1 MGRHPLFG
9 HPDVYEVCVPV
20 ATVWTRPDAPREID
34 APALETVPDLVAWTG
49 VMDAAVRQELN
60 GRTLTQLLLGE
71 AVQVL
76 EEQGAWVRVVALVQ
90 SSSAHDTGYP
100 GWMRREHL
108 AAPVLR
114 ETGPA
119 AFVMTRTGVCEV
131 DDGTRLDL
139 SFGTG
144 LWVDSVDLDA
154 ATVLLPGKRRGRIS
168 LENLRLAHKKQQPV
182 YGADDLLDAASQFLG
197 LRYLWGG
204 TSAWGL
210 DCSGLVHLAFRA
222 FGVSVPR
229 DAFDQAAAVTPV
241 PLDEVRPGDLYF
253 FARPGQKIYHVGFVS
268 RAVGEDGI
276 RWMLHAPETGE
287 FLEDCPM
294 APHRLQTL
302 VSAGRVRKPN
312 AGQVPRRDE
321 T

>member
-1 MGRHPLFG
+1 MGSHPLFG

-34 APALETVPDLVAWTG
+34 APALAAVPDVATWTAS
-49 VMDAAVRQELN
+49 MDATVRQDLN

-76 EEQGAWVRVVALVQ
+76 GEHSDWVRVVAVLQ
-90 SSSAHDTGYP
+90 SSSAHKTGYP

-108 AAPVLR
+108 ASPVLR
-114 ETGPA
+114 ETGPS
-119 AFVMTRTGVCEV
+119 AFVMTRTGSCEV
-131 DDGTRLDL
+131 DDGTRLEL
-139 SFGTG
+139 SFGTA
-144 LWVDSVDLDA
+144 LWVESVSLDA
-154 ATVLLPGKRRGRIS
+154 AEVRLPGGRRGSIA
-168 LENLRLAHKKQQPV
+168 LDQLRLAHKKQQPV
-182 YGADDLLDAASQFLG
+182 YGADDLLDAAAAFLG

-210 DCSGLVHLAFRA
+210 DCSGLVHLVFRA
-222 FGVSVPR
+222 FGVALPR
-229 DAFDQAAAVTPV
+229 DAFDQAAEVVPV

-253 FARPGQKIYHVGFVS
+253 FARPGQKIYHVGFAS
-268 RAVGEDGI
+268 RPVGADGV

-294 APHRLQTL
+294 AQHRLDTL

-312 AGQVPRRDE
+312 TGQAPRRDE
-321 T
+321 A